1 MLCTQTEGQKAIGEG
16 YPGITA
22 KAKNM
27 FLRNLKA
34 YPYTMQYKHEKV
46 SMVVF

>member
-1 MLCTQTEGQKAIGEG
+1 MLCNQTEGQKAIGEG

-34 YPYTMQYKHEKV
+34 YPYVMQCKHQKV
-46 SMVVF
+46 YTVVF